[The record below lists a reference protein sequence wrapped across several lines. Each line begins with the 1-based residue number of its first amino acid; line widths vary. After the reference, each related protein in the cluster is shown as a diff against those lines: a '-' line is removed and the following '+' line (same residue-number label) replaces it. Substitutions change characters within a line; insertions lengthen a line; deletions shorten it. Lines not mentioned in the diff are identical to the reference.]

1 MSSQKM
7 PFDQSLKMM
16 LEDLFVMGGGYVLD
30 FSNSSFSQFIEDSV
44 GFDPYE
50 KYDGSK
56 AAILRMIWSK
66 EPPEVVSK
74 LNLDLVERW
83 NLIQLRTGAEIT
95 DYQKLAVKR
104 AQDAF
109 KSNVSGHETSAQ
121 DDAAFLARDFGEINI
136 DALRKNLT
144 TADIVAAR
152 LLEIQKTL
160 DADAPL
166 ATIFLVGSTLEGL
179 LHDIAMANTS
189 SFLASRVVPRSKGK
203 TKPVDQWTLDELI
216 TVSADIGVLS
226 ADVAKHATQV
236 RNFRNYIHPRQQL
249 SEQFEPRIET
259 ARIAQQILRAALKDL
274 ENLQPV

>member
-1 MSSQKM
+1 MSSQKK
-7 PFDQSLKMM
+7 PFDQSLKML

-30 FSNSSFSQFIEDSV
+30 FTNSSFAQFIEDSV
-44 GFDPYE
+44 SFDPYE

-66 EPPEVVSK
+66 EPPDVVAK

-83 NLIQLRTGAEIT
+83 NLIQLRTDAAIT
-95 DYQKLAVKR
+95 DYQKLAVKK
-104 AQDAF
+104 AQETFESIGSD
-109 KSNVSGHETSAQ
+109 HETTTQ

-136 DALRKNLT
+136 DALRTNLT
-144 TADIVAAR
+144 AADIVAAR

-189 SFLASRVVPRSKGK
+189 SFLASRAVPRSKGK
-203 TKPVDQWTLDELI
+203 TKPLDQWTLDELI

-249 SEQFEPRIET
+249 REQFEPRAET
-259 ARIAQQILRAALKDL
+259 AQIAQQVLRAALKDL
-274 ENLQPV
+274 EAIRN